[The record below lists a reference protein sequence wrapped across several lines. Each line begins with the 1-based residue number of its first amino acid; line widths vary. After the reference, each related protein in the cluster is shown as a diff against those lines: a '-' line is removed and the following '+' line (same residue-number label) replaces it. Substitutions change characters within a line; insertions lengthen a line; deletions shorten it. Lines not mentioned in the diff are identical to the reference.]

1 MTALRR
7 RRHAAYES
15 LQRQIALEF
24 MTLNNK
30 RMHTVIRFRWLIIII
45 SILLSAYMAKGMEN
59 LAFNPDS
66 RVFFSKQNPQL
77 IALEELENTY
87 TKNENVYIALRREQ
101 GDIFNRK
108 TLAIITELTEACWQ
122 IPFSNR
128 VDSVTN
134 FQHMHVNGDDL
145 TVGDLVTEPNT
156 LSEADIQAIRD
167 IALNE
172 HALVH
177 QLINPAGTM
186 TGINVNLL
194 KPGKSLQEVP
204 MVVSYVK
211 DLLEQFRNKYPQH
224 QFYLTGAVPFDQA
237 FGQVSQDD
245 SATLVPLMYL
255 IIIVG
260 VGLLLRSY
268 SASFITLVIVGL
280 STVVAMGTMG
290 YLGIRITSPT
300 AVAPII
306 IMTLA
311 IADSVHILSTL
322 FAEMRRGQDKYSAI
336 LEALH
341 INFKPVFVTSLT
353 TAIGFLSMNS
363 SDVPPFR
370 ELGNI
375 VSVGVLAAF
384 VFSVVLLPAMIAV
397 LPVKVKAAQPGQ
409 LMMTDRLA
417 GFVISHRIRLLIG
430 TSVAMAIL
438 MLGIFR
444 IELND
449 NFIEYLDTKYPIRW
463 HTELISGE
471 GVTGLDL
478 IEYSVSSG
486 QSGGISTPEYLANLD
501 KLGQWFE
508 QQPDVLTVGTF
519 ADVMKRLNQKM
530 NDDDPA
536 YYAPPESSD
545 LAAQYLL
552 LYELSLPYG
561 LDLNNRIDID
571 KSKTRLTVI
580 MKRTSAHKLRN
591 LDERAREWMQQN
603 LPESMYSYGSGLS
616 VVFAHISKRNIDS
629 MLKGIAAALVLIS
642 LILIIAL
649 KSFKYGLLS
658 LLPNLFPALLAFG
671 LWGYIETQV
680 GLAVAVVAAISLGI
694 VVDDTVHFLT
704 KYLRAKRE
712 NNLSSEQAVRY
723 SFNTVGAAIVI
734 TSVALA
740 AGFAALAFSGF
751 YVNFSMGVLTVIA
764 ITFALATDFL
774 FLPPLLI
781 TADKFKENMGQT
793 NTKVASHQ
801 PTSEA

>member
-1 MTALRR
+1 MDEIKNT
-7 RRHAAYES
+7 RHVYF
-15 LQRQIALEF
+15 L
-24 MTLNNK
+24 
-30 RMHTVIRFRWLIIII
+30 IRFRWLIILF
-45 SILLSAYMAKGMEN
+45 SILLSVVMAKGMQN

-87 TKNENVYIALRREQ
+87 TKNENVYIAVRSKQ

-108 TLAIITELTEACWQ
+108 TLALVTELTKACWQ

-128 VDSVTN
+128 VDSISN
-134 FQHMHVNGDDL
+134 FQHMKVNGDEL
-145 TVGDLVTEPNT
+145 SVADLVIDPEKLTNTE
-156 LSEADIQAIRD
+156 IQTIRD
-167 IALNE
+167 VALNE
-172 HALVH
+172 HALVNH
-177 QLINPAGTM
+177 LINPAGTM

-194 KPGKSLQEVP
+194 KPGESLQEVP
-204 MVVSYVK
+204 TVVTYVK
-211 DLLEQFRNKYPQH
+211 DMLERFREKYPQH
-224 QFYLTGAVPFDQA
+224 EIYLTGAIPFDQA
-237 FGQVSQDD
+237 FSQVSQDD
-245 SATLVPLMYL
+245 SSTLVPLMYV
-255 IIIVG
+255 IIILG

-268 SASFITLVIVGL
+268 SASLITLVIIGL
-280 STVVAMGTMG
+280 STVVAMGIMG
-290 YLGIRITSPT
+290 YLGMRITSAT

-311 IADSVHILSTL
+311 IADSVHIMSSMYN
-322 FAEMRRGQDKYSAI
+322 EMRHGLDKASAI
-336 LEALH
+336 IRALQ

-353 TAIGFLSMNS
+353 TAIGFISMNT

-375 VSVGVLAAF
+375 VAIGVLAAF
-384 VFSVVLLPAMIAV
+384 VFSVVLLPAMVAV
-397 LPVKVKAAQPGQ
+397 LPVKVKPKPPGE
-409 LMMTDRLA
+409 LMLSDHLA
-417 GFVISHRIRLLIG
+417 GYVIRHRILLLVG
-430 TSVAMAIL
+430 TCVAMAVL
-438 MLGIFR
+438 MLGMFR

-449 NFIEYLDTKYPIRW
+449 NFIEYLDISYPIRW

-471 GVTGLDL
+471 AVTGLDL
-478 IEYSVSSG
+478 IEYSISSG

-501 KLGQWFE
+501 KLGKWFE
-508 QQPDVLTVGTF
+508 DQPEVLTVATF

-536 YYAPPESSD
+536 YYRPPENAE

-580 MKRTSAHKLRN
+580 MKRTSAHTLRD
-591 LDERAREWMQQN
+591 LDERARAWMKQH

-616 VVFAHISKRNIDS
+616 VVFAHISKRNINS

-642 LILIIAL
+642 LVLIIAL

-658 LLPNLFPALLAFG
+658 LLPNLFPAFLAFG
-671 LWGYIETQV
+671 LWGYVESQV

-704 KYLRAKRE
+704 KYLRAKKE
-712 NNLSSEQAVRY
+712 NNMRSEQAVRY
-723 SFNTVGAAIVI
+723 SFNTVGPAIVI

-751 YVNFSMGVLTVIA
+751 YVNFSMGVLTVMA

-781 TADKFKENMGQT
+781 TADKFKEKIGRYN
-793 NTKVASHQ
+793 SR
-801 PTSEA
+801 